1 MLGPLVMFR
10 FKHPLTHSSM
20 HPKTKCRFAGAG
32 AQDAADDGAAL
43 DKAQLRRAQVRK
55 AQSQHRQRKAN
66 YVKQL
71 EMDVARIRDMT
82 EAAGRETQALLDENK
97 AIRAQIQ
104 HAVANQSLPISLDQ
118 SVSMLI
124 EMPEPT
130 QLSSDTRASLPQE
143 LDALTVTLGFDEVMN
158 APTFY
163 ISSPPPCST
172 HSHSPQDN
180 NAQPEPTSTANDLP
194 DLTPAQAQAAINFIL
209 A

>member
-1 MLGPLVMFR
+1 
-10 FKHPLTHSSM
+10 M
-20 HPKTKCRFAGAG
+20 HPKTKYRTAGAG
-32 AQDAADDGAAL
+32 AQDAVSDGAAL

-82 EAAGRETQALLDENK
+82 EAAGRETQILLDENK

-104 HAVANQSLPISLDQ
+104 HAVTSRSLPISLDQ
-118 SVSMLI
+118 GVSLLT

-143 LDALTVTLGFDEVMN
+143 VDALTVTLGFDEVLN
-158 APTFY
+158 AAAFY
-163 ISSPPPCST
+163 ISSPPQCST
-172 HSHSPQDN
+172 HSHSPPDN
-180 NAQPEPTSTANDLP
+180 HAQPEPTSTSNELP
-194 DLTPAQAQAAINFIL
+194 YLTPAQAQAAINFIL